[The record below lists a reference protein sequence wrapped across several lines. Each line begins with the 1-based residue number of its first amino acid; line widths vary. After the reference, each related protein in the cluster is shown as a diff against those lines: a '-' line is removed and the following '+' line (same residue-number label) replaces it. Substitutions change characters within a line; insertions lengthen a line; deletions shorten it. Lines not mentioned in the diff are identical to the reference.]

1 VNVIETA
8 LPGVLIIEP
17 RIFRDPRG
25 FFLETW
31 QQARYHEAGLPEHF
45 VQDNLSSSQRGTL
58 RGLHFQNPRAQ
69 AKLVYVLQGEVFDVA
84 VDIRVGS
91 PTFGRWVGVV
101 LSGDNQ
107 RQLYIPPDFA
117 HGFCVTSE
125 QALFFYKCT
134 EIYTPAAEAGVLWS
148 DPDLGI
154 EWPVRDPLIS
164 DKDARYPRLRAL
176 PPERLP
182 RYNAAHRGICN
193 KM

>member
-1 VNVIETA
+1 VKVIETA
-8 LPGVLIIEP
+8 LPGVLLIEP

-45 VQDNLSSSQRGTL
+45 VQDNLSLSQRGTL
-58 RGLHFQNPRAQ
+58 RGLHFQNPKAQ
-69 AKLVYVLQGEVFDVA
+69 AKLVSVLQGEVFDVA
-84 VDIRVGS
+84 VDIRRGS
-91 PTFGRWVGVV
+91 PTFGRWASVV

-134 EIYTPAAEAGVLWS
+134 EFYTPACEAGVLWS

-182 RYNAAHRGICN
+182 RYGTNE
-193 KM
+193 